1 MTSKSCMSEIRV
13 RASEPA
19 AKAIYSALSPD
30 MKKLE
35 GASERLSMSRRGSS
49 IILKVETDDI
59 ASLRANIN
67 SYLRLVDASHRCIE
81 SSL

>member
-1 MTSKSCMSEIRV
+1 LTSKSCRSEIRV

-19 AKAIYSALSPD
+19 AKSIYLALSPD

-35 GASERLSMSRRGSS
+35 GTGERLALSRKGSS
-49 IILKVETDDI
+49 IIFKVETDDI